1 LIFFGF
7 YRSQIFKKV
16 ALGNKIY
23 GGVFTYYS
31 SEKQNYYFPLN
42 SNSINEQRVLSQ
54 IFFMDCLLVF
64 LFI

>member
-1 LIFFGF
+1 MKKIWVFIFISALGILIFFGF

-31 SEKQNYYFPLN
+31 S
-42 SNSINEQRVLSQ
+42 
-54 IFFMDCLLVF
+54 
-64 LFI
+64 